1 MNYKKIGTF
10 ICSLRKE
17 KNLTQKELADKLNI
31 TNKAISKWERGI
43 SCPDISL
50 LIPLSDILDVTTNEI
65 LNGQREE
72 VSDINKDVDKKVKR
86 TLTYMV
92 DISSEKSKKYLNYI
106 FLGVTFSL
114 IISMIICLICDY
126 VLYDSFSWSL
136 VVSASCIL
144 SWFIILPLFKSKRDK
159 VKSVII
165 SITLSIIPYLL
176 VLSILL
182 KNNLIF
188 SLGSIVAILGV
199 IYIWILYYL
208 YTKMKHKKFKATGM
222 AFLLLIPLSFSIN
235 HIANYFIGPDPF
247 EVFNAIINTFSAIII
262 ALICFKISKKR
273 NEN

>member
-50 LIPLSDILDVTTNEI
+50 LIPLSDILEVTTNEI

-72 VSDINKDVDKKVKR
+72 VSDINEDIDRKVKK

-114 IISMIICLICDY
+114 IISMIICFICDY

-136 VVSASCIL
+136 VVCASCIL
-144 SWFIILPLFKSKRDK
+144 SWFIILPIFKSQRDK

-176 VLSILL
+176 VLNILL

-222 AFLLLIPLSFSIN
+222 AFLLLIPLSLSIN
-235 HIANYFIGPDPF
+235 HITNYFIGPDPF

>member
-50 LIPLSDILDVTTNEI
+50 LIPLSDILEVTTNEI

-72 VSDINKDVDKKVKR
+72 VSDINKDVDKKVKK

-144 SWFIILPLFKSKRDK
+144 SWFIILPFFKSKRDK
-159 VKSVII
+159 VKSVTI
-165 SITLSIIPYLL
+165 SITLSIIPYLF

-188 SLGSIVAILGV
+188 SLGSIIAVLSI

-222 AFLLLIPLSFSIN
+222 AFLLLIPLSLSIN

-247 EVFNAIINTFSAIII
+247 EVFNAIINTISAIIV
-262 ALICFKISKKR
+262 ALVCFSMSKKR
-273 NEN
+273 NEG